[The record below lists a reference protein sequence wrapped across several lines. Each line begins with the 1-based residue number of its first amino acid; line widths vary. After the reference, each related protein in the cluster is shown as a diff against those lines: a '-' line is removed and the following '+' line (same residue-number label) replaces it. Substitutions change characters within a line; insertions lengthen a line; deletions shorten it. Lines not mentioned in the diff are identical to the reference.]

1 MKYITTLVLLVP
13 FCLFAQEHQYSY
25 SFSGEMDS
33 IFVEDLSLQISKI
46 EGVKEAKGRY
56 KVEKGAGE
64 IFIYTIESKN
74 EHNQTPFSPTKV
86 KEIFIKNRRSEEHT
100 SELQSRPHL
109 VCRLLLEKK
118 KKKTHEF

>member
-1 MKYITTLVLLVP
+1 MKYITTLVLLIP

-86 KEIFIKNRRSEEHT
+86 KEIFIKNRLTPLDFRK
-100 SELQSRPHL
+100 LN
-109 VCRLLLEKK
+109 
-118 KKKTHEF
+118 